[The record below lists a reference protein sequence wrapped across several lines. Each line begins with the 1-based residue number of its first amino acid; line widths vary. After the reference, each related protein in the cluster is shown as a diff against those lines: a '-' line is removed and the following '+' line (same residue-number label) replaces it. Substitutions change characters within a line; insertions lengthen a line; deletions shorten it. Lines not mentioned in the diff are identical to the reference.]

1 MILTGLGSPLGR
13 FFVDRGSR
21 IETRVWLPVFTI
33 RQEIYL
39 RRRRFK
45 RPIFVAGPVV
55 ILLLLMVLLT
65 CVSHEAKAISK
76 TPSPAEVAVVQGASN
91 PANKISFQTVAK
103 GVRSGIRGSYQTV
116 ARSRSEWED
125 LWRRH
130 VSNQTNP
137 PPLPAIDFAKD
148 IVAAVFLGER
158 PTGGYQIDIVSA
170 EQSGGVLTVSF
181 DEKGPRLGG
190 IQTQAFTQPF
200 HIIRIAITD
209 AQKVV
214 FRRLP

>member
-1 MILTGLGSPLGR
+1 M
-13 FFVDRGSR
+13 
-21 IETRVWLPVFTI
+21 FTI
-33 RQEIYL
+33 RQEIYF

-45 RPIFVAGPVV
+45 RPIFAAGPVV
-55 ILLLLMVLLT
+55 IPLLVIVWLT
-65 CVSHEAKAISK
+65 CVSPEAKAISK
-76 TPSPAEVAVVQGASN
+76 TPSPAEVAAAQGASN
-91 PANKISFQTVAK
+91 PTNKISFQTVAK

-116 ARSRSEWED
+116 ARSQSEWED
-125 LWRRH
+125 LWRKH

-158 PTGGYQIDIVSA
+158 PTGGYQIDIVSS
-170 EQSGGVLTVSF
+170 EQSDGVLTVSF
-181 DEKGPRLGG
+181 DEKGPRPGG

-200 HIIRIAITD
+200 HIVRIANKDI
-209 AQKVV
+209 QKIV